1 MGTHPIFESDFDCL
15 TETKVIIMSD
25 GNRETELD
33 YKNRLNAK
41 LQDSGEIDQL
51 KQFLRQRLNES
62 GWTAEMKS
70 VCKEQVQKDNIENVT
85 IDDLVAKVT
94 PIGRQKVPAQV
105 KEEILLRLR
114 NFLEDE

>member
-1 MGTHPIFESDFDCL
+1 MYSKDESSRRVRTLPIF
-15 TETKVIIMSD
+15 D
-25 GNRETELD
+25 GNTRFMIL
-33 YKNRLNAK
+33 
-41 LQDSGEIDQL
+41 
-51 KQFLRQRLNES
+51 
-62 GWTAEMKS
+62 
-70 VCKEQVQKDNIENVT
+70 EQVQKDNIENVT

>member
-1 MGTHPIFESDFDCL
+1 MYSKDESSRRVRTLPIFFF
-15 TETKVIIMSD
+15 D
-25 GNRETELD
+25 GNTRFITGLIFD
-33 YKNRLNAK
+33 KMNIL
-41 LQDSGEIDQL
+41 
-51 KQFLRQRLNES
+51 
-62 GWTAEMKS
+62 
-70 VCKEQVQKDNIENVT
+70 EQVQKDNIENVT

>member
-1 MGTHPIFESDFDCL
+1 
-15 TETKVIIMSD
+15 MSD

-70 VCKEQVQKDNIENVT
+70 VCKGLLFLKISKKFRKIQKSSKFKIFVQNK
-85 IDDLVAKVT
+85 
-94 PIGRQKVPAQV
+94 
-105 KEEILLRLR
+105 
-114 NFLEDE
+114 

>member
-1 MGTHPIFESDFDCL
+1 
-15 TETKVIIMSD
+15 MSD

-70 VCKEQVQKDNIENVT
+70 VCKGNFSFYDVI
-85 IDDLVAKVT
+85 KVVSLFMT
-94 PIGRQKVPAQV
+94 S
-105 KEEILLRLR
+105 
-114 NFLEDE
+114 

>member
-1 MGTHPIFESDFDCL
+1 MYSKDESSRRVRTLPIFFF
-15 TETKVIIMSD
+15 D
-25 GNRETELD
+25 GNTMFIIFDKINIL
-33 YKNRLNAK
+33 
-41 LQDSGEIDQL
+41 
-51 KQFLRQRLNES
+51 
-62 GWTAEMKS
+62 
-70 VCKEQVQKDNIENVT
+70 EQVQKDNIENVT

>member
-1 MGTHPIFESDFDCL
+1 MYIL
-15 TETKVIIMSD
+15 
-25 GNRETELD
+25 
-33 YKNRLNAK
+33 
-41 LQDSGEIDQL
+41 
-51 KQFLRQRLNES
+51 
-62 GWTAEMKS
+62 
-70 VCKEQVQKDNIENVT
+70 EQVQKDNIENVT